1 MSKFIERFA
10 IKWQVFLLGCIASV
24 WMVVEAGIL
33 LTFAGSGNALVA
45 AAAAVVGGLAVVML
59 LTYVIGQHNAR
70 RAETL
75 VHGLQALANGDLT
88 YNAQLPGKDEFAWM
102 GWEYKCARDSFVKMV
117 ETMIGNATQLASAAE
132 ELSAVTEQS
141 KVGMARQSSET
152 EQVATAMNEMSATV
166 QEVAVNAQRAADAA
180 NQADQKSKQGNAV
193 VKETVATISS
203 LASEVQR
210 TAAVVTELK
219 DDSLNIGTVLDVIR
233 DIAEQT
239 NLLALNAAIEAARA
253 GEQGRGFAVVADEVR
268 SLASRTQQSTQEIQ
282 DMIEHLQQGAN
293 QAVRAMETG
302 REQAESS
309 VTQAQQAGD
318 ALDMI
323 TEVVN
328 TIRDQNAQIAAA
340 ADEQSKTAE
349 YINQNIVNIS
359 SIASETKVGAEN
371 VAQSSE
377 ELARLAASL
386 QDAVSSFKISKH

>member
-1 MSKFIERFA
+1 MTKMVEKLA
-10 IKWQVFLLGCIASV
+10 IKWQVFALGCVASV
-24 WMVVEAGIL
+24 WMVIQAGVL
-33 LTFAGSGNALVA
+33 LLMAGRDGGVVFAAGSLI
-45 AAAAVVGGLAVVML
+45 VGIGVVMSI
-59 LTYVIGQHNAR
+59 TYMLGRHNAR
-70 RAETL
+70 RAERI
-75 VHGLQALANGDLT
+75 VYGLQALANGDLT
-88 YNAQLPGKDEFAWM
+88 YDAQQSGKDEFAWM
-102 GWEYKCARDSFVKMV
+102 GWEYRCARDSFVKMV
-117 ETMIGNATQLASAAE
+117 ETMMGNATQLASAAE

-166 QEVAVNAQRAADAA
+166 QEVAANAQRAADAA
-180 NQADQKSKQGNAV
+180 NQADQKSKQGNSV
-193 VKETVATISS
+193 VKETVATISA
-203 LASEVQR
+203 LASEVER
-210 TAAVVTELK
+210 TSAVVTELK

-309 VTQAQQAGD
+309 VTQAQQAGE

-323 TEVVN
+323 TDVVN
-328 TIRDQNAQIAAA
+328 TISEQNAQIAAA
-340 ADEQSKTAE
+340 AEEQSKTAE
-349 YINQNIVNIS
+349 YINQNITSIS
-359 SIASETKVGAEN
+359 SIAGETKLGAEN
-371 VAQSSE
+371 VAQASE

-386 QDAVSSFKISKH
+386 QQTVNAFKVAS